1 MKKTKGHILKKRKR
15 LIEDFIFSK
24 SYTPMREKDIAM
36 LLEVPKGQRKD
47 LIQVLDILQAEGKI
61 EINSKGRYQKV
72 IPGRNKNGKDKDAE
86 NKNSKRNNSASHGNA
101 GMENISGGKTSGR
114 ERGRSADE
122 ENLLTRV
129 VLTNGIV
136 EAFPEKVE
144 RQAEACP
151 DVPIEADYYGRMDLR
166 KLQMVTIDGED
177 AKDLDD
183 AVSLERDGAYWKLG
197 VHIADVSNYVQA
209 SSALD
214 REALKRG
221 TSVYLCDRVI
231 PMLPRKLSNGI
242 CSLNQGEDRLALSCI
257 MKIDRDGKIVDSK
270 IAETVICV
278 TKRLSYNMVDE
289 LFREADRKKGIPLS
303 ENMKKSNEL
312 SKLQLDKATEREL
325 SEKTDDFTDEGTR
338 QASEIKRDYPG
349 LVPMLMNMRRLAK
362 ILREKR
368 HARGAIDFDFPEAK
382 FVLNEEDE
390 PVEIYAKYAT
400 EATQLIE
407 SFMLAAN
414 ETVAETYQKKGFP
427 FLYRTHET
435 PDRETMEETL
445 SFVRRQGYKVEKRGE
460 EITPAEVQKIIAQ
473 AEGSPE
479 ENLIS
484 TVLLRSMRQARYTT
498 EDIGHFG
505 LAAKHY
511 CHFTSP
517 IRRYPDLQ
525 IHRIIKDDL
534 RGRLHDRK
542 LSYYYR
548 ILEDVAW
555 KTSALERRAVE
566 VERETNKIKIA
577 EYMQMHLGEEFVAT
591 ISGVTSWGFYVQ
603 LDNTVEGL
611 VGMRDLRD
619 DYYEFDEKEH
629 RIYGRATGRVFT
641 LGMKVAVKASFADP
655 ERRIVDFQLA
665 E

>member
-36 LLEVPKGQRKD
+36 LLEIPKGRRKD
-47 LIQVLDILQAEGKI
+47 LAQVLDILQAEGKI

-72 IPGRNKNGKDKDAE
+72 IPGRNGTKNAE
-86 NKNSKRNNSASHGNA
+86 KEKNA
-101 GMENISGGKTSGR
+101 GSQRKNKKTGKRGSGT
-114 ERGRSADE
+114 DNN
-122 ENLLTRV
+122 ENLITKT
-129 VLTNGIV
+129 VLANGII
-136 EAFPEKVE
+136 EEFPQKVE

-151 DVPIEADYYGRMDLR
+151 DEPSEADFYGRLDLR
-166 KLQMVTIDGED
+166 NQQMVTIDGED

-183 AVSLERDGAYWKLG
+183 AVSLQRDGAFWRLG

-257 MKIDRDGKIVDSK
+257 MKIDREGKIVDSR

-278 TKRLSYNMVDE
+278 TKRLTYNMVDE
-289 LFREADRKKGIPLS
+289 LFADADSKG
-303 ENMKKSNEL
+303 E
-312 SKLQLDKATEREL
+312 KAE
-325 SEKTDDFTDEGTR
+325 
-338 QASEIKRDYPG
+338 SEIRKEYPG
-349 LVPMLMNMRRLAK
+349 LVPMLMSMRGLAK
-362 ILREKR
+362 LLRR
-368 HARGAIDFDFPEAK
+368 RRQNRGAVDFDFPEAR
-382 FVLNEEDE
+382 FILDDDDE
-390 PVEIYAKYAT
+390 PVEIRAEHAT

-414 ETVAETYQKKGFP
+414 ETVAETYHRKGMP

-435 PDRETMEETL
+435 PDRDTMEETL
-445 SFVRRQGYKVEKRGE
+445 SFVRQQGYKVEKRGE
-460 EITPAEVQKIIAQ
+460 EITPGEVQKIIAQ
-473 AEGSPE
+473 AEGTPE
-479 ENLIS
+479 ENLIC
-484 TVLLRSMRQARYTT
+484 TVLLRSMKQARYTT

-548 ILEDVAW
+548 ILDDVAW
-555 KTSALERRAVE
+555 RSSALERRAVE
-566 VERETNKIKIA
+566 TERETNKIKIA
-577 EYMQMHLGEEFVAT
+577 EYMLSHVGEEFTGT
-591 ISGVTSWGFYVQ
+591 ISGVTGWGFYVQ
-603 LDNTVEGL
+603 LDNTAEGL
-611 VGMRDLRD
+611 VGMRTLQD
-619 DYYEFDEKEH
+619 DYYEYNEKEH
-629 RIYGRATGRVFT
+629 QICGLHTGRVFT
-641 LGMKVAVKASFADP
+641 LGMKVMVKVLFADP
-655 ERRIVDFQLA
+655 AMRIVDFQLA
-665 E
+665 ED